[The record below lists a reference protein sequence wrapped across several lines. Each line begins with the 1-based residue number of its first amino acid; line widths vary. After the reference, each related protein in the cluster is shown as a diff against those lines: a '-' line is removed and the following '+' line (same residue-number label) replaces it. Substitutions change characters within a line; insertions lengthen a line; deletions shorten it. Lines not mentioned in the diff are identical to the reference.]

1 MQLPTISHRR
11 LETSIKEAIERNALD
26 EEFETW
32 CGYLERAKT
41 AELPDLFL
49 FPAKEVTKRIA
60 SAKKV
65 AKKHEGGGAAGGGRG
80 EGGVGGG
87 EEGVAAERGPSPVR
101 TTAEDERKRKD
112 VASAPSSSAA
122 SAPSASASDLQP
134 RLQAQKELPK
144 TLNAAGED
152 GSDADTGA
160 DVSHAAA
167 LETGKGKTRD
177 EDAGQGICNLRAVQ
191 ARLFPFK
198 MFPVCAVV
206 ASASFLCA

>member
-1 MQLPTISHRR
+1 MQLPTISHRK

-26 EEFETW
+26 DEFETW
-32 CGYLERAKT
+32 CGYLEGAKT
-41 AELPDLFL
+41 ADLPDLFP

-65 AKKHEGGGAAGGGRG
+65 AKKHEGGVGAGGGRG

-122 SAPSASASDLQP
+122 SAPSASASDP
-134 RLQAQKELPK
+134 RRIR
-144 TLNAAGED
+144 
-152 GSDADTGA
+152 
-160 DVSHAAA
+160 
-167 LETGKGKTRD
+167 KGRD
-177 EDAGQGICNLRAVQ
+177 EDEGGQGIGHSRAVQ

-198 MFPVCAVV
+198 MFSVCPLV
-206 ASASFLCA
+206 ARVTFLCV